1 MTARGVR
8 VTLKQP
14 VKLQSNVVAS
24 FEGVLGR

>member
-1 MTARGVR
+1 MMARGVR

-14 VKLQSNVVAS
+14 VKLKSDVAAS